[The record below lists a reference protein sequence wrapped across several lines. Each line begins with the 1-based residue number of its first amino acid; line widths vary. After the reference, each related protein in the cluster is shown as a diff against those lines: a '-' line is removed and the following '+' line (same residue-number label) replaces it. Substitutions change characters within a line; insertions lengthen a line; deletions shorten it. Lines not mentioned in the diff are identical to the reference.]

1 MIPKVEEEYTP
12 LYLWYILILSFKTK
26 IWRKNIE
33 KIRNRILKLQKLKEK
48 PYVNGL
54 GENNPRVKYMK
65 DYKRQWSEN
74 QTFQSLTNKETNS
87 GNNVKW
93 NWHFKARQPLIILIP
108 KVAFPLFF
116 DFYVF
121 INNPRYSLFPLI
133 SLIKLLLFN
142 NRFFLR
148 SLSYQF
154 WNVARKLQKKK
165 KINNYMYPVNEII
178 ILLLFT

>member
-74 QTFQSLTNKETNS
+74 QTFQSLTNEEK
-87 GNNVKW
+87 
-93 NWHFKARQPLIILIP
+93 
-108 KVAFPLFF
+108 
-116 DFYVF
+116 
-121 INNPRYSLFPLI
+121 
-133 SLIKLLLFN
+133 
-142 NRFFLR
+142 NRVIR
-148 SLSYQF
+148 S
-154 WNVARKLQKKK
+154 
-165 KINNYMYPVNEII
+165 NEID
-178 ILLLFT
+178 IL